1 MSLWHHHPG
10 VRSGSELTRGE
21 RAADVMRNSMGSWP
35 FVFGFMAAMVLWAAV
50 NTLLIQRLA
59 NGKPFDPYPY
69 ILLNLMLS
77 TLAGMQ
83 GAILLISAKRADQ
96 ISSEVALHTE
106 HTADDIKELL
116 VQNTDLT
123 QAVET
128 LTREVHERL
137 IGGPK

>member
-10 VRSGSELTRGE
+10 VRSGGDLTRGE
-21 RAADVMRNSMGSWP
+21 RAADHTRNTMGSWG
-35 FVFGFMAAMVLWAAV
+35 FVGAFLLGMALWMV
-50 NTLLIQRLA
+50 A
-59 NGKPFDPYPY
+59 NSVLHIGGAHGWDKYPY
-69 ILLNLMLS
+69 VLANLMLS
-77 TLAGMQ
+77 LMAGLQ
-83 GAILLISAKRADQ
+83 GAILLIAAKRSDQ
-96 ISSEVALHTE
+96 ISSEVAIHTE

>member
-1 MSLWHHHPG
+1 
-10 VRSGSELTRGE
+10 
-21 RAADVMRNSMGSWP
+21 MRNSMGSWP